1 MRVYDRQ
8 NKFARYL
15 SWKTADSGMIN
26 RFNMEGLSSS
36 DGGVSVKQSKFVRQ
50 PRESFVYH
58 NNWFFDYNLLIL
70 LN

>member
-1 MRVYDRQ
+1 MGVYDRK

-36 DGGVSVKQSKFVRQ
+36 DGGVSVKGSQFV
-50 PRESFVYH
+50 H
-58 NNWFFDYNLLIL
+58 
-70 LN
+70 